1 MQTMTTTQAI
11 DLFKTALVGNNFS
24 PKTVRAYVDDVR
36 QFTQWLAT
44 SRVNADD
51 PKTIGKLDINKFLG
65 HLAQKRTTGK
75 TRYRKVVA
83 LKKFFAF
90 LTEHRMIKNNPA
102 ADVIPPLKEKRLPHV
117 LKKNEYKALLFE
129 AEKTPRDYA
138 IIQTILQTGLRISEV
153 TNLTVQDIDLIN
165 KILTVRQGKG
175 KVDRIIDLLDIAVE
189 ALGSYVKVRGEGSDD
204 KLFLSRNRK
213 GMYVTT
219 VRLAVHKY
227 LKKAGITRGAVH
239 TLRHTFGT
247 YKSLNGVPPK
257 ILQGI
262 MGHKK
267 LESTLLYV
275 HLVDTEVR
283 QYQRSTPL

>member
-1 MQTMTTTQAI
+1 MQSVTTTQAI
-11 DLFKTALVGNNFS
+11 ELFKTALEGNNHS
-24 PKTVRAYVDDVR
+24 PKTVRAYISDIL
-36 QFTQWLAT
+36 QFTVWLAT
-44 SRVNADD
+44 ESVSADD
-51 PKTIGKLDINKFLG
+51 PQTIARLDINKFLG
-65 HLAQKRTTGK
+65 HLAKRETTGK

-83 LKKFFAF
+83 IKKFFAF
-90 LTEHRMIKNNPA
+90 LKENGVVKSNVAEEI
-102 ADVIPPLKEKRLPHV
+102 IPPLKEKRLPHV
-117 LKKNEYKALLFE
+117 LKKNEYKALMFE
-129 AEKTPRDYA
+129 AEKNPRDYA

-153 TNLTVQDIDLIN
+153 TNLTVGDVDLIN
-165 KILTVRQGKG
+165 KTLTVRQGKG
-175 KVDRIIDLLDIAVE
+175 KVDRIIDLPDIAV
-189 ALGSYVKVRGEGSDD
+189 AAISAYLKGRGEGSDD

-283 QYQRSTPL
+283 EYQRSTPL

>member
-1 MQTMTTTQAI
+1 MPTTTTTQAI
-11 DLFKTALVGNNFS
+11 DLFKTSLVGGNFS
-24 PKTVRAYVDDVR
+24 PKTVRAYIDDVR
-36 QFTQWLAT
+36 QFTKWFAEG
-44 SRVNADD
+44 SVSADD

-65 HLAQKRTTGK
+65 ALAQKRTTGK

-83 LKKFFAF
+83 IKKFFAF
-90 LTEHRMIKNNPA
+90 LQEHRMIANNPA
-102 ADVIPPLKEKRLPHV
+102 VDVIPPLKEKRLPHV

-129 AEKTPRDYA
+129 AEKNPRDYA

-153 TNLTVQDIDLIN
+153 TNLTVGDVDLIN
-165 KILTVRQGKG
+165 KTLTVRQGKG
-175 KVDRIIDLLDIAVE
+175 KVDRIIDLPDIAV
-189 ALGSYVKVRGEGSDD
+189 AAISAYLKGRGEGSDD

>member
-1 MQTMTTTQAI
+1 MTTTQAI

-24 PKTVRAYVDDVR
+24 PKTVRAYIDDVR
-36 QFTQWLAT
+36 QFISWLAT
-44 SRVNADD
+44 VSVSADE
-51 PKTIGKLDINKFLG
+51 PQTITRLDINKFLG
-65 HLAQKRTTGK
+65 HLANKATTGK

-90 LTEHRMIKNNPA
+90 LKENRIIKNNPA
-102 ADVIPPLKEKRLPHV
+102 DTVIPPLKEKRLPHV

-129 AEKTPRDYA
+129 AEKNPRDYA

-153 TNLTVQDIDLIN
+153 TNLTIGDIDLTN
-165 KILTVRQGKG
+165 KTLTVRQGKG
-175 KVDRIIDLLDIAVE
+175 KVDRVIDLPDIAVV
-189 ALGSYVKVRGEGSDD
+189 ALSAYLKVRGEGSDE
-204 KLFLSRNRK
+204 KVFLSRNRK

-227 LKKAGITRGAVH
+227 LKKAGISKGAVH

-275 HLVDTEVR
+275 HLVDTEIR
-283 QYQRSTPL
+283 AYQRNTPL

>member
-1 MQTMTTTQAI
+1 VSAEEPQTIT
-11 DLFKTALVGNNFS
+11 
-24 PKTVRAYVDDVR
+24 R
-36 QFTQWLAT
+36 
-44 SRVNADD
+44 
-51 PKTIGKLDINKFLG
+51 LDINKFLG
-65 HLAQKRTTGK
+65 HLANQKATGK

-83 LKKFFAF
+83 IKKFFAF
-90 LTEHRMIKNNPA
+90 LKDNELIKNNPA
-102 ADVIPPLKEKRLPHV
+102 ESVIPPLKEKRLPHV

-129 AEKTPRDYA
+129 AEKNPRDYA
-138 IIQTILQTGLRISEV
+138 IIQTILQTGLRVSEV
-153 TNLTVQDIDLIN
+153 TNLTIGDIDLSN
-165 KILTVRQGKG
+165 KTLTVRQGKG
-175 KVDRIIDLLDIAVE
+175 KVDRIIDLPDIAVD
-189 ALGSYVKVRGEGSDD
+189 ALSAYLKVRGEGRDE

-227 LKKAGITRGAVH
+227 LKKAGIGRGAVH

-275 HLVDTEVR
+275 HLVDTEIR
-283 QYQRSTPL
+283 AYQRNTPL

>member
-11 DLFKTALVGNNFS
+11 EIFRTTLVGNNYS
-24 PKTVRAYVDDVR
+24 PKTVRAYVDDVM
-36 QFTQWLAT
+36 QFAQWLT
-44 SRVNADD
+44 TGSVSADD
-51 PKTIGKLDINKFLG
+51 PKTISKLDINKFLG
-65 HLAQKRTTGK
+65 HLAQQRTTGK

-90 LTEHRMIKNNPA
+90 LQENKVIKNNPTET
-102 ADVIPPLKEKRLPHV
+102 VIPPLKEKRLPHV

-129 AEKTPRDYA
+129 ASQNPRDYA

-153 TNLTVQDIDLIN
+153 TNLTVGDVDLTN

-175 KVDRIIDLLDIAVE
+175 KVDRIIDLPDIAVE
-189 ALGSYVKVRGEGSDD
+189 ALRSYLKVRGEGSDE
-204 KLFLSRNRK
+204 KVFLSRNRK

-283 QYQRSTPL
+283 EYQRNTPL

>member
-1 MQTMTTTQAI
+1 
-11 DLFKTALVGNNFS
+11 V
-24 PKTVRAYVDDVR
+24 
-36 QFTQWLAT
+36 
-44 SRVNADD
+44 
-51 PKTIGKLDINKFLG
+51 
-65 HLAQKRTTGK
+65 
-75 TRYRKVVA
+75 
-83 LKKFFAF
+83 
-90 LTEHRMIKNNPA
+90 IKNNPA
-102 ADVIPPLKEKRLPHV
+102 ESVIPPLKEKRLPHV

-129 AEKTPRDYA
+129 AEKNPRDYA
-138 IIQTILQTGLRISEV
+138 IIQTILQTGLRVSEV
-153 TNLTVQDIDLIN
+153 TNLTIGDIDLPN
-165 KILTVRQGKG
+165 KTLTVRQGKG
-175 KVDRIIDLLDIAVE
+175 KVDRIIDLPDIAAD
-189 ALGSYVKVRGEGSDD
+189 ALSAYWKVRGEGSDE

-227 LKKAGITRGAVH
+227 LKKAGISKGAVH

-275 HLVDTEVR
+275 HLVDTEIR
-283 QYQRSTPL
+283 AYQRSTPL

>member
-1 MQTMTTTQAI
+1 MQTITTTQAI
-11 DLFKTALVGNNFS
+11 ELFKTALVGNNYS
-24 PKTVRAYVDDVR
+24 PKTVRAYISDIT
-36 QFTQWLAT
+36 QFTDWLAT
-44 SRVNADD
+44 ESVSAHD
-51 PKTIGKLDINKFLG
+51 PQTIARLDINRFLG
-65 HLAQKRTTGK
+65 HLAKRATTGK

-83 LKKFFAF
+83 IKKFFAF
-90 LTEHRMIKNNPA
+90 LKENGVVKSNVAEEI
-102 ADVIPPLKEKRLPHV
+102 IPPLKEKRLPHV

-129 AEKTPRDYA
+129 AEKNPRDYA
-138 IIQTILQTGLRISEV
+138 IIQTILQTGLRVSEV
-153 TNLTVQDIDLIN
+153 TNLTIGDIDLPN
-165 KILTVRQGKG
+165 KTLTVRQGKG
-175 KVDRIIDLLDIAVE
+175 KVDRIIDLPDIAVD
-189 ALGSYVKVRGEGSDD
+189 ALSAYMKVRGEGSDE

-227 LKKAGITRGAVH
+227 LKKAGISKGAVH

-275 HLVDTEVR
+275 HLVDTEIR
-283 QYQRSTPL
+283 AYQRSTPL

>member
-11 DLFKTALVGNNFS
+11 ELFKTALVGNNFS
-24 PKTVRAYVDDVR
+24 PKTVRAYIADLT
-36 QFTQWLAT
+36 QFGMWLAT
-44 SRVNADD
+44 ESVSAEE
-51 PKTIGKLDINKFLG
+51 PQTISKLDINKFLG
-65 HLAQKRTTGK
+65 HLAKRTTGK

-90 LTEHRMIKNNPA
+90 LQENEVIKNNPA
-102 ADVIPPLKEKRLPHV
+102 ETVIPPLKEKRLPHV

-129 AEKTPRDYA
+129 ASQNPRDYA

-153 TNLTVQDIDLIN
+153 TNLLVGDIDLIN
-165 KILTVRQGKG
+165 KTLTVRQGKG
-175 KVDRIIDLLDIAVE
+175 KVDRIIDLPDIAVE
-189 ALGSYVKVRGEGSDD
+189 ALGSYLKVRGEGSDE
-204 KLFLSRNRK
+204 KVFLSRNRK

-227 LKKAGITRGAVH
+227 LKKAGISRGAVH

>member
-1 MQTMTTTQAI
+1 VSAEE
-11 DLFKTALVGNNFS
+11 
-24 PKTVRAYVDDVR
+24 PH
-36 QFTQWLAT
+36 
-44 SRVNADD
+44 
-51 PKTIGKLDINKFLG
+51 TITRLDINKFLG
-65 HLAQKRTTGK
+65 HMANQATTGK

-83 LKKFFAF
+83 IKKFFAF
-90 LTEHRMIKNNPA
+90 LKENRIIKNNPA
-102 ADVIPPLKEKRLPHV
+102 DTVIPPLKEKRLPHV

-129 AEKTPRDYA
+129 AEKNPRDYA

-153 TNLTVQDIDLIN
+153 TNLTIGDIDLPN
-165 KILTVRQGKG
+165 KTLTVRQGKG
-175 KVDRIIDLLDIAVE
+175 KVDRIIDLPDIAVE
-189 ALGSYVKVRGEGSDD
+189 ALGSYLKVRGGGSDE
-204 KLFLSRNRK
+204 KVFLSRNRK

-227 LKKAGITRGAVH
+227 LKKAGISKGAVH

-283 QYQRSTPL
+283 AYQRSTPL